1 MDDDSM
7 LLRHL
12 RYLLAV
18 ADHGGFTRAAEALHV
33 SQPTLSQQIR
43 QLEDTLG
50 VNLFDRTSRTVKP
63 TDAGEAYIECARRV
77 LVELAAGKRALHDV
91 KDLSRGS
98 LRLAMTPTFMA
109 YLVGPLVRDYVA
121 RFPNIHLQIFELSM
135 DDIEARLANDSLDIA
150 IAFSQV
156 RSADIESIPAF
167 TETLGVMVGRDHP
180 LYESNSGL
188 SAEDLAQLEFALLAR
203 DFVTRT
209 RIDEYFA
216 QAQIT
221 PKVVIEV
228 NSVNTLLEII
238 RHTAIATI
246 LPEAIATQDRALR
259 KIPLLGEAPKRG
271 AALLRRK
278 NNYHSAAS
286 LAFMDLVLR
295 AKSVIH

>member
-1 MDDDSM
+1 M

-43 QLEDTLG
+43 QLEETLG
-50 VNLFDRTSRTVKP
+50 VSLFDRTSRTVKP
-63 TDAGEAYIECARRV
+63 TDAGAAYIECARRV
-77 LVELAAGKRALHDV
+77 LVELEAGKRALHDV

-121 RFPNIHLQIFELSM
+121 QFPNIHLEIFELSM
-135 DDIEARLANDSLDIA
+135 DDIEAGLLDDSLDVA
-150 IAFSQV
+150 IAFTQV
-156 RSADIESIPAF
+156 RNADIECIPAF

-180 LYESNSGL
+180 LYESQVTL
-188 SAEDLAQLEFALLAR
+188 SAEQVAQLDFALLAP

-209 RIDEYFA
+209 RINEYFA
-216 QAQIT
+216 QEQIT
-221 PKVVIEV
+221 PNVVIEV
-228 NSVNTLLEII
+228 NSVNTLLEVI

-246 LPEAIATQDRALR
+246 LPEPIATQDRALR
-259 KIPLLGEAPKRG
+259 KIPLQGEAPTRG

-286 LAFMDLVLR
+286 VAFMNLVLGTADR
-295 AKSVIH
+295 

>member
-1 MDDDSM
+1 M

-43 QLEDTLG
+43 QLEETLG
-50 VNLFDRTSRTVKP
+50 VSLFDRTSRTVKP

-91 KDLSRGS
+91 KDLSRGT

-135 DDIEARLANDSLDIA
+135 DDIETGLADDSLDIA
-150 IAFSQV
+150 IAFDQV
-156 RSADIESIPAF
+156 RNAEIESIAIF

-180 LYESNSGL
+180 YYQRQDALTDE
-188 SAEDLAQLEFALLAR
+188 EVAQLEFALLTS

-221 PKVVIEV
+221 PKVAIEV
-228 NSVNTLLEII
+228 NSVNTLLEVI
-238 RHTAIATI
+238 RHTSIATI
-246 LPEAIATQDRALR
+246 LPEPIATQDRALR

-286 LAFMDLVLR
+286 MAFMSLVQGT
-295 AKSVIH
+295 VVE

>member
-1 MDDDSM
+1 MS
-7 LLRHL
+7 
-12 RYLLAV
+12 
-18 ADHGGFTRAAEALHV
+18 
-33 SQPTLSQQIR
+33 
-43 QLEDTLG
+43 
-50 VNLFDRTSRTVKP
+50 LFDRTSRTVKP
-63 TDAGEAYIECARRV
+63 TDAGQAYIECARRV
-77 LVELAAGKRALHDV
+77 LVELEAGKRALHDV

-135 DDIEARLANDSLDIA
+135 DDIEAGLVDDSLDIA
-150 IAFSQV
+150 IAFTQV
-156 RSADIESIPAF
+156 RNVDIESIPAF
-167 TETLGVMVGRDHP
+167 TETLGVMVGHDHP
-180 LYESNSGL
+180 LYERQVAL
-188 SAEDLAQLEFALLAR
+188 SAEEVAQLQFALLAP

-216 QAQIT
+216 QEQIT

-228 NSVNTLLEII
+228 NSVSTLLEVI

-246 LPEAIATQDRALR
+246 LPEPIATQDRALR

-286 LAFMDLVLR
+286 VAFMELVLG
-295 AKSVIH
+295 AATGQSTTSVIQ

>member
-1 MDDDSM
+1 M

-43 QLEDTLG
+43 QLEETLG
-50 VNLFDRTSRTVKP
+50 VSLFDRTSRTVKP
-63 TDAGEAYIECARRV
+63 TDAGAAYIECARRV
-77 LVELAAGKRALHDV
+77 LVELEAGKRALHDV
-91 KDLSRGS
+91 KDLSRGT

-121 RFPNIHLQIFELSM
+121 RFPNIHLEIFELSM
-135 DDIEARLANDSLDIA
+135 DDIEAGLADDSLDIA
-150 IAFSQV
+150 IAFNEV
-156 RSADIESIPAF
+156 RNADIESIPAF

-180 LYESNSGL
+180 LYDSQLAL
-188 SAEDLAQLEFALLAR
+188 SAEELAQLQFALLTP
-203 DFVTRT
+203 DFITRT
-209 RIDEYFA
+209 RINEYFA
-216 QAQIT
+216 QEQIT

-228 NSVNTLLEII
+228 NSVSTLLEVI
-238 RHTAIATI
+238 RYTAIATI
-246 LPEAIATQDRALR
+246 LPEAIASQERALR
-259 KIPLLGEAPKRG
+259 KIPLLGDAPTRG

-286 LAFMDLVLR
+286 VAFMNLVLGM
-295 AKSVIH
+295 